1 MDTETLLSYNWML
14 MAPELIVLGGAILI
28 SVLDLLLPGK
38 KGKEWLGWLGF
49 AAILTAGTVL
59 LLLTPQP
66 EGILGDS
73 FVLDGFAKLFKI
85 LLLAGAALLFLLVF
99 QERKSEVPER
109 SEFFTLWLTGLLGA
123 MFMSSSRDLI
133 TLFVGLELL
142 SISSYIMA
150 GMKKRDRKSNE
161 AAMKYVINGG
171 VATAITLF
179 GMSYLYGITGTVSL
193 TAMSEQLQSP
203 ENADHLFL
211 LGLAFFILLT
221 GLSFKIAAAPYHM
234 WVPDVYEGAPTSVT
248 AFLSVVSKTAG
259 FILIIRLFYT
269 VFLYSP
275 ISGGEPLILNL
286 QPYIAVLAALT
297 MIAGNVTAL
306 KQRNVK
312 RMLAYSSIG
321 HAGYLLVAFASP
333 ESPLMLDAIWFYLL
347 AYLFMNAGAFAILM
361 AVEQQTGFAD
371 VRSFSGLYKRSPVLA
386 VLMGIFLLSLAGIP
400 GTAGFMAK
408 VNILLTAFT
417 GQVPLL
423 ILASVMIGATVI
435 SYVYYFRVFSYM
447 FFKQSEAET
456 EKKLRFHPAAAAA
469 LLICTAGT
477 ILFGIFPNIL

>member
-1 MDTETLLSYNWML
+1 MDAETLMSYNWML
-14 MAPELIVLGGAILI
+14 MMPEFMVLGGAVLI
-28 SVLDLLLPGK
+28 SVLDLLLPK
-38 KGKEWLGWLGF
+38 KTGREWLGWLGL
-49 AAILTAGTVL
+49 AAIAGAAAVL
-59 LLLTPQP
+59 FFLTPSET

-85 LLLAGAALLFLLVF
+85 LLLAGAALIYLLTF
-99 QERKSEVPER
+99 QEKKSEITER
-109 SEFFTLWLTGLLGA
+109 SEFYTLWLTGLLGA
-123 MFMSSSRDLI
+123 MFMSSSRDLM

-150 GMKKRDRKSNE
+150 GLKKKDQKSNE

-193 TAMSEQLQSP
+193 SDMSGQLQSL
-203 ENADHLFL
+203 ENADHLFV
-211 LGLAFFILLT
+211 LGLSFLIIFT

-269 VFLYSP
+269 VFLNTSVLQ
-275 ISGGEPLILNL
+275 GESMLMNM

-297 MIAGNVTAL
+297 MIIGNVTAL

-321 HAGYLLVAFASP
+321 HAGYMLVAFASP
-333 ESPLMLDAIWFYLL
+333 QSPLMFDAIWFYLL
-347 AYLFMNAGAFAILM
+347 AYLFMNAGAFAILL
-361 AVEQQTGFAD
+361 VIEQQAGSAHLN
-371 VRSFSGLYKRSPVLA
+371 SFSGLYKRSPVIA
-386 VLMGIFLLSLAGIP
+386 VLMGILLLSLAGIP

-408 VNILLTAFT
+408 LTILLTAFT
-417 GQVPLL
+417 NQVPML
-423 ILASVMIGATVI
+423 ILASIMLGATVI
-435 SYVYYFRVFSYM
+435 SYVYYFRVFAHM
-447 FFKQSEAET
+447 FFKQGEAEPR
-456 EKKLRFHPAAAAA
+456 LRFHPAAAAA

-477 ILFGIFPNIL
+477 ILFGIFPHIL